1 MMFGKVELLELNK
14 ELIAEKLNY
23 KFIERNN
30 IGKYFN
36 SEELLKEIEKEIV
49 ELQELYKLIE
59 SYLEYA
65 MIEPY
70 LQKESII

>member
-70 LQKESII
+70 LQKKSII

>member
-1 MMFGKVELLELNK
+1 MFGKVELLELNK

-49 ELQELYKLIE
+49 ELQELYKLID

>member
-30 IGKYFN
+30 IRKYFN

>member
-1 MMFGKVELLELNK
+1 MFGKVELLELNK

>member
-49 ELQELYKLIE
+49 ELQELYKLID